1 MLKRTLTLTAFA
13 LSFTTVGCGSKTD
26 SDGTDSGTPVSVDA
40 DDDGFTADED
50 CDDSDAAVNPDATE
64 VCDEIDNDCD
74 EEIDEDDAEDALAWY
89 ADSDSD
95 GFGDANASV
104 TACTVPSGY
113 VEDSTDCDDTMDVVN
128 PDADEL
134 CNGTDDDCD
143 TEIDEEAIDMGTWYT
158 DGDTDG
164 YGDDAT
170 MTMACEQ
177 ASGTTD
183 VGGDCDDANA
193 AVNPD
198 AEELC
203 DGVDNDCDSATSE
216 DATVAWTDSSGTV
229 ADVTADVSGTAS
241 SPASFTVPEGDLN
254 FCDGTYYVNLVLEG
268 SSSLTSQSADPTT
281 TILDGGGASSVVS
294 VMGDGLSVSISDLT
308 IQGGEAPVDMV
319 LGAAVGGG
327 MYCAGFD
334 MATSALGQIQMSLD
348 NVSITGNNAAT
359 AAGGLF
365 GFLCDFTI
373 TNSTMD
379 YNTSELGAAFYIFD
393 GTQSVTS
400 TNIENNVASLA
411 YGAGVA
417 NGYTDYI
424 VADFDDTV
432 VSGNSAGEEGA
443 GVALAAGDFTWTG
456 TTGSGG
462 SGIWGNTAG
471 DDGGGL
477 VLDSANFTAT
487 LVDFGT
493 SADGTDNSPY
503 DVFAYTNDGEIRYW
517 AGDDASFECDEDG
530 CGSATTTTAGG
541 TGSSSGNSWSYLLG
555 NVFSV
560 DSDGTLDS
568 FDYYNYGS
576 CAVDYMLL
584 SSSTFS
590 SGDWDIVWAS
600 VGNTLT
606 GSADWNNSGLVGMPL
621 DSSLYYA
628 VASNSINCDSRMDFN
643 DGQAQGVGD
652 IITGLGTLEGF
663 VYVYNMGVQPVV
675 GDTISVSTESA
686 FVWYSQFHVT
696 EL

>member
-541 TGSSSGNSWSYLLG
+541 HADSGTGNYLLAS
-555 NVFSV
+555 VFSV
-560 DSDGTLDS
+560 DSEGTLDS
-568 FDYYNYGS
+568 FDVNTYGS
-576 CAVDYMLL
+576 CDITYVLL
-584 SSSTFS
+584 SSSTTS
-590 SGDWDIVWAS
+590 STQWDVVWVS
-600 VGNTLT
+600 TGNAATS
-606 GSADWNNSGLVGMPL
+606 GWDWNNSGVVGMPL
-621 DSSLYYA
+621 DSALYYA
-628 VASNSINCDSRMDFN
+628 AGWYF
-643 DGQAQGVGD
+643 DGCTSSFLYEPATGVGD
-652 IITGLGTLEGF
+652 TITGLGTLEGYLAITN
-663 VYVYNMGVQPVV
+663 VIPSSLST
-675 GDTISVSTESA
+675 GDVLTVDEMDNFT
-686 FVWYSQFHVT
+686 VWYSQFHVT

>member
-13 LSFTTVGCGSKTD
+13 LSFTTVGCGGKTD
-26 SDGTDSGTPVSVDA
+26 SDGADSGTPVSVDA

-143 TEIDEEAIDMGTWYT
+143 TEIDEDAIDMGTWYT

-193 AVNPD
+193 AVNPG

-203 DGVDNDCDSATSE
+203 DGVDNDCDSTTSE

-229 ADVTADVSGTAS
+229 VDVTADVSGTAS

-294 VMGDGLSVSISDLT
+294 VLGDGLSVSISDLT

-334 MATSALGQIQMSLD
+334 MTTSALGQIQMSLD
-348 NVSITGNNAAT
+348 NVSITGNNAT
-359 AAGGLF
+359 AGAGGLF

-379 YNTSELGAAFYIFD
+379 YNTSEIGAAFYFFD

-417 NGYTDYI
+417 TGYTDYV

-462 SGIWGNTAG
+462 SGIWDNTAG

-503 DVFAYTNDGEIRYW
+503 DVFAYTSDGGFLYW

-541 TGSSSGNSWSYLLG
+541 GTTAGYGEYLLA

-568 FDYYNYGS
+568 FDVWTNGS
-576 CAVDYMLL
+576 CDVAYVLL
-584 SSSTFS
+584 SSSTTD
-590 SGDWDIVWAS
+590 SGEWEVVWMS
-600 VGNTLT
+600 TGNTAT
-606 GSADWNNSGLVGMPL
+606 STSDWNNSGVVGMPL
-621 DSSLYYA
+621 DSALYYA
-628 VASNSINCDSRMDFN
+628 AGWYFEDCGSGYAFVSSGGA
-643 DGQAQGVGD
+643 GD
-652 IITGLGTLEGF
+652 IITGLGTTEG
-663 VYVYNMGVQPVV
+663 YVYSQV
-675 GDTISVSTESA
+675 GDVPSSVSAGDVLELLGTQTDTV
-686 FVWYSQFHVT
+686 FYSEFHVT